1 MSTPPPTTATA
12 TTKAHTQ
19 ADSHAK
25 ANTATK
31 ANEAFTQPVP
41 LTRPP
46 LLLALGLAAVLL
58 SLGFYAVASAKV
70 TAQVDA
76 VGVMLSGGFTLP
88 VVAAETGQV
97 ASVSVKA
104 GDQVSANQP
113 VGELF
118 VADGSTSPI
127 ITPLAGEVLQVEMLP
142 GEVVSTGDPVMLL
155 VDPNQPLVVTAFVP
169 VDQAVGLRAGQ
180 PVRVTSPDASTNRPG
195 YVPAT
200 LAGVQDL
207 PASQQRLADVLDV
220 NPSTASGA
228 TPSGP
233 LREITVSFPNSPLTA
248 DQLQWEGTAP
258 NPSPFGQ
265 GTVAKVEVITG
276 EKSLLSVLGEK
287 R

>member
-12 TTKAHTQ
+12 TSKADAH
-19 ADSHAK
+19 AEPNAK

-70 TAQVDA
+70 TAQVQA
-76 VGVMLSGGFTLP
+76 NGVMLSGGFTLP
-88 VVAAETGQV
+88 VVAAASGQV
-97 ASVSVKA
+97 ASIGVQV

-118 VADGSTSPI
+118 VPGGLTSPI
-127 ITPLAGEVLQVEMLP
+127 ITPLAGEVLQVEALP
-142 GEVVSTGDPVMLL
+142 GEVVSAGDPVMLL
-155 VDPNQPLVVTAFVP
+155 VDPTEPLVVTAFVP
-169 VDQAVGLRAGQ
+169 ADQAVGIRSGQ
-180 PVRVTSPDASTNRPG
+180 PVRVLSPDASSNEPG

-200 LAGVQDL
+200 VAGVQDL

-220 NPSTASGA
+220 NPSTASDA
-228 TPSGP
+228 TSSGP

-265 GTVAKVEVITG
+265 GSVAKVEVITG

-287 R
+287 K